1 MDFMLGNIPI
11 HNARNIE
18 WKSNG
23 DGTGQLWFNSV
34 LVNKN
39 GEEQDYRFH
48 IFKLRFDDPLMTLES
63 VDGNF
68 LFEVEVV
75 DHSM

>member
-23 DGTGQLWFNSV
+23 DGTGQLWFNSDGV
-34 LVNKN
+34 AILT
-39 GEEQDYRFH
+39 DY
-48 IFKLRFDDPLMTLES
+48 
-63 VDGNF
+63 
-68 LFEVEVV
+68 
-75 DHSM
+75 

>member
-34 LVNKN
+34 LTDKN
-39 GEEQDYRFH
+39 GKEQDCRFH
-48 IFKLRFDDPLMTLES
+48 IFRLKFDDPLMSLES
-63 VDGNF
+63 VDGK
-68 LFEVEVV
+68 LYELEVNEC
-75 DHSM
+75 

>member
-34 LVNKN
+34 LRNED
-39 GEEQDYRFH
+39 GEEQDSRFH
-48 IFKLRFDDPLMTLES
+48 IFRLKFDNLLMSLES
-63 VDGNF
+63 IDGK
-68 LFEVEVV
+68 LYEIEVV
-75 DHSM
+75 DHSI

>member
-23 DGTGQLWFNSV
+23 DGTEQLWFNSV
-34 LVNKN
+34 LVNEN
-39 GEEQDYRFH
+39 GEEQDCRFH
-48 IFKLRFDDPLMTLES
+48 IFRLKFDDPLISLES
-63 VDGNF
+63 VDGK
-68 LFEVEVV
+68 LYEVEVV